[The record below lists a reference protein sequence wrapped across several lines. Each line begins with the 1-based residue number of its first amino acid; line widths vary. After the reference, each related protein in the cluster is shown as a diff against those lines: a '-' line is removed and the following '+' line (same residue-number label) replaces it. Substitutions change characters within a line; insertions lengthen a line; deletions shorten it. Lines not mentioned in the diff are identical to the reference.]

1 MSGQEITTESAENTG
16 LLPETRDYH
25 PAEYEAEIIKL
36 RLFASIIQSVPLER
50 MLEQAERAEGIGP
63 LLDPTLYREK
73 MDGLQMDIELLRAFV
88 KAKRD
93 TRKAVERF
101 IERAPKARTA

>member
-16 LLPETRDYH
+16 VLPETRDYH
-25 PAEYEAEIIKL
+25 PAEYEAEIVKV
-36 RLFASIIQSVPLER
+36 RLFASILQGVPLER
-50 MLEQAERAEGIGP
+50 MLEQAERADSIGAMI
-63 LLDPTLYREK
+63 DPTLYREK
-73 MDGLQMDIELLRAFV
+73 MNGLDMDIELLRAFA